1 MAYTRIASS
10 EDREAWLEA
19 RRGLVTATDVARL
32 ASGGPKTW
40 AAVAAEKNG
49 ARGFGGNRY
58 TQWGSEREAVIA
70 RQLHTYGLDPNT
82 WVLQK
87 DGTRYAATPDLV
99 GMGIIGEIKT
109 AVWKG
114 EKWSQAPKGY
124 YDQIQWALM
133 VTDSEEAILAVE
145 YHEDFRPKFF
155 DAHLINI
162 VRDEERIGQLVETAD
177 RFLQEGPPT
186 GVDRL
191 LGEYAALDERAAELE
206 ALASSARAEAD
217 EVKELLL
224 KEVDA
229 HHSGEYSSPV
239 ARVKVSHPKPASRFD
254 QAGFKKAHP
263 ALAKEFTKTSDKTP
277 DPRVSVTF
285 AKEEAA

>member
-1 MAYTRIASS
+1 MAYTRIATS

-58 TQWGSEREAVIA
+58 TQWGSERETVIA

-145 YHEDFRPKFF
+145 YHEDFRPTFF

-162 VRDEERIGQLVETAD
+162 VRDDERIEQLVETAE

-206 ALASSARAEAD
+206 ALASSARAEAN
-217 EVKELLL
+217 EAKELLL

-229 HHSGEYSSPV
+229 HHGGEYSSPV

-263 ALAKEFTKTSDKTP
+263 DLAEAFTKTSDKTP
-277 DPRVSVTF
+277 DPRVTVSF